1 MRNGRMW
8 TKSHARHAK
17 CNAKCRLWKWDE
29 MLQLTKSHACHAKCN
44 FRVFVV
50 GVVWSDF
57 GRSATP
63 ATQISATTLGQ
74 VPRVYLKR
82 TCCGS
87 RSPTPATQ
95 LVNRMKNILMC
106 KSRTPTPAHQRR
118 RRRNPRKKHVSKRC
132 GSGDDF
138 K

>member
-1 MRNGRMW
+1 MRDCRRW
-8 TKSHARHAK
+8 TKSYACHAK
-17 CNAKCRLWKWDE
+17 CNVKSRAWTWDE
-29 MLQLTKSHACHAKCN
+29 MLQLTKSHACREKCN
-44 FRVFVV
+44 SRVFVV

-74 VPRVYLKR
+74 VPRVYLKT

-95 LVNRMKNILMC
+95 LAIRMKNILMC

-118 RRRNPRKKHVSKRC
+118 KRPNPGKRRVNVSLRRNDR
-132 GSGDDF
+132 F
-138 K
+138 